1 MILIL
6 PFIALRMLSDGRVT
20 EGLAGLLN
28 GSPVVLLHPTRKLLL
43 TRKALAVNP
52 GPGELEVF
60 PEHTLACDWGQLL
73 SLTQGE
79 PIDPR
84 RKDPSP

>member
-6 PFIALRMLSDGRVT
+6 PLIALRMLSDGRVK

-28 GSPVVLLHPTRKLLL
+28 GSPVVLLHPARKLLL
-43 TRKALAVNP
+43 TRRALAVKP

-73 SLTQGE
+73 ALTQGE
-79 PIDPR
+79 SVEPR